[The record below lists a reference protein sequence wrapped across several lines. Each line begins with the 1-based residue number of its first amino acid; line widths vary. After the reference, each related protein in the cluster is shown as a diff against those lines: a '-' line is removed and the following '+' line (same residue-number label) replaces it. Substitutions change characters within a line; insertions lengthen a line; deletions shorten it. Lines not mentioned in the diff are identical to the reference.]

1 MNSDELKEYV
11 LIKEALGMLPVR
23 VIDCRYSV
31 FTLWNTC
38 WMTIS
43 FPVEVVE

>member
-11 LIKEALGMLPVR
+11 LIKEALGMLPVKI
-23 VIDCRYSV
+23 IDCRCNVYK
-31 FTLWNTC
+31 LYNTC

-43 FPVEVVE
+43 FPVEIVE